1 MLLGLAVLPQMVAA
15 NTEPMRASEYI
26 FSRQAAAVPLNQGQ
40 IRFNFQI
47 TGTSI
52 MNQLGVT
59 EIQVLEQN
67 GTSWSTVRTFRY
79 QNYPELM
86 GYNTS
91 RHSGSITFP
100 GITGRTYMAYVTF
113 YAANTSGS
121 ETQEVAIPAFTAK

>member
-1 MLLGLAVLPQMVAA
+1 
-15 NTEPMRASEYI
+15 
-26 FSRQAAAVPLNQGQ
+26 
-40 IRFNFQI
+40 
-47 TGTSI
+47 

-113 YAANTSGS
+113 YAANASGS
-121 ETQEVAIPAFTAK
+121 ESQELHIPAFTAK